1 MHTGVYFKTA
11 LLIPELTPLHGKLIS
26 EFTPQIFSNTISQK
40 SQKQNCS
47 LIGNLLGDIQKWRHR
62 GRGYPKFMRK
72 SDLGGGG
79 GRWPHRKKLC
89 IDFYFSLVYGQCSS
103 SCALVVIPV
112 MVSFQEF
119 AWVRTWRLNEDLSW
133 LS

>member
-1 MHTGVYFKTA
+1 MHTGIYFKTA

-47 LIGNLLGDIQKWRHR
+47 LIGNLLGDIQKWRHQ

-72 SDLGGGG
+72 SDLGGVGVDD
-79 GRWPHRKKLC
+79 PTEKNC
-89 IDFYFSLVYGQCSS
+89 V
-103 SCALVVIPV
+103 
-112 MVSFQEF
+112 
-119 AWVRTWRLNEDLSW
+119 
-133 LS
+133 